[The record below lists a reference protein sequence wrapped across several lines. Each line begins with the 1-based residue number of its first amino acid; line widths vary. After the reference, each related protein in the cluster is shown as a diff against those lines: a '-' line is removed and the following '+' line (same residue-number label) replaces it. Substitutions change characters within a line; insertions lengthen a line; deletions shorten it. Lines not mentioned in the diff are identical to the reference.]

1 MITQTVKQM
10 KQHNDPEY
18 VINPKKFVLWLLIV
32 ASVMLFAGFTSA
44 YIVRQGEGNW
54 RVFELPF
61 LFTVNTIII
70 ALSSVFMQWAYMAAK
85 KDELGQIKLALALTL
100 ALGLAFVGGQW
111 YAYKELVQNN
121 VFLSGNPSES
131 FVYIISFMHLL
142 HIVGGIVFVLV
153 TFIKSL
159 QLNIHKKNLLTI
171 SLCNTYW
178 HFLGIL
184 WIYLF
189 VFFQLN
195 R

>member
-54 RVFELPF
+54 RVFELPS

-70 ALSSVFMQWAYMAAK
+70 AVSSIFMQWAFMAAK
-85 KDELGQIKLALALTL
+85 KDELGQIKIALGITL
-100 ALGLAFVGGQW
+100 ALGIAFAIGQW
-111 YAYKELVQNN
+111 YAYQELIANN
-121 VFLSGNPSES
+121 VHVSGNPSES
-131 FVYIISFMHLL
+131 FVYVISFMHLL
-142 HIVGGIVFVLV
+142 HIVGGIIFVLV

-159 QLNIHKKNLLTI
+159 QLNIHKKNLLSI

>member
-1 MITQTVKQM
+1 MITQTVKEM
-10 KQHNDPEY
+10 KQQNDPEY

-54 RVFELPF
+54 RVFELPS
-61 LFTVNTIII
+61 LFTINTIII
-70 ALSSVFMQWAYMAAK
+70 AVSSVFMQWAYMAAK
-85 KDELGQIKLALALTL
+85 KDELGQIKTALGITL
-100 ALGLAFVGGQW
+100 ALGVAFVTGQW
-111 YAYKELVQNN
+111 FAYKELIGNN
-121 VFLSGNPSES
+121 VYLSGNPSES
-131 FVYIISFMHLL
+131 FVYVISFMHLL
-142 HIVGGIVFVLV
+142 HIIGGIIFVLV
-153 TFIKSL
+153 TFIKAL
-159 QLNIHKKNLLTI
+159 QLNVHKKNLLTI